1 MIKKNK
7 KLTFLRCNIKNII
20 CCQLTLHL
28 ATGILDI
35 QNEKPSKIKLFKE
48 KEKEK
53 IIKPVENVQK
63 MPPVSNN
70 KKIED
75 YFKKIK

>member
-7 KLTFLRCNIKNII
+7 KLTFLRCNIKNIFF
-20 CCQLTLHL
+20 CQLNLYL

-48 KEKEK
+48 KDKEK
-53 IIKPVENVQK
+53 TIKPVENVQK
-63 MPPVSNN
+63 MPVSNN

>member
-1 MIKKNK
+1 M
-7 KLTFLRCNIKNII
+7 
-20 CCQLTLHL
+20 L

-35 QNEKPSKIKLFKE
+35 QNEKPSKMKFKEKQE

-53 IIKPVENVQK
+53 TQKPVENVQK
-63 MPPVSNN
+63 MPVTNN

-75 YFKKIK
+75 YFKKLK